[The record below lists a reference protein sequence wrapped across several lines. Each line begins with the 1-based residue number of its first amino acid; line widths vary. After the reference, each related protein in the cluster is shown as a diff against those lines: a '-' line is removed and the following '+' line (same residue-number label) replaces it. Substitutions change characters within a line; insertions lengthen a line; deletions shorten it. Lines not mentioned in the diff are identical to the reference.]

1 MADKIATEVRLFTFG
16 KNETEKGTFVLSKA
30 DAAACLTAWKA
41 RGTDLSWDYEH
52 AVTKDSTGPCPA
64 AAWCSLEVRGDG
76 LWATNI
82 RWTSTALKLLE
93 AKEYR
98 YFSPFFE
105 HTEAGH
111 ILNVINIALTNIPA
125 THGIAPLV
133 AASALASRRGTRGRA
148 QPIPRGRLAL
158 STRNTRT
165 MNEEEKK
172 AMRASLAEMQDKCK
186 AMEAKLAEGDD
197 APPPPPHDE
206 PDGDEGDKKDATSAA
221 AALCALTGEKNPL
234 AALAKLVERQ
244 AAGDDGGAPSVAQR
258 VALAVSEGK
267 LPPVLRATAE
277 TWTGEQLA
285 AYLAV
290 AKGVPV
296 KGPTGGGTGARQG
309 ASGAATTLST
319 AEREVA
325 KRLGITEAAFLAS
338 KNNLNA
344 RKGA

>member
-1 MADKIATEVRLFTFG
+1 MADKIATEIRLFAFG
-16 KNETEKGTFVLSKA
+16 KNETEKGTFFLSKA
-30 DAAACLTAWKA
+30 DAAACLAAWKA

-52 AVTKDSTGPCPA
+52 DVTKDGRGACPA

-82 RWTSTALKLLE
+82 RWTDRARAHLE

-105 HTEAGH
+105 HTEEGH
-111 ILNVINIALTNIPA
+111 ILNVINVALTNIPA

-148 QPIPRGRLAL
+148 QPIPRGHIAL

-172 AMRASLAEMQDKCK
+172 AMKAALAEMEEKCK
-186 AMEAKLAEGDD
+186 AMSAKLAESD
-197 APPPPPHDE
+197 APPPPHDE

-221 AALCALTGEKNPL
+221 AALCALTGERNPL

-244 AAGDDGGAPSVAQR
+244 AAGSDNTPSIASR
-258 VALAVSEGK
+258 VALAISEGK
-267 LPPVLRATAE
+267 LPPVMKQVAE
-277 TWTGEQLA
+277 TWTEAQLTSYLA
-285 AYLAV
+285 AV
-290 AKGVPV
+290 KGVPV
-296 KGPTGGGTGARQG
+296 KGPTGGNTGARQG
-309 ASGAATTLST
+309 SNGGGSTTLST
-319 AEREVA
+319 AEREVC
-325 KRLGITEAAFLAS
+325 KRMGITEEKFLAS
-338 KNNLNA
+338 KNALVSTG
-344 RKGA
+344 KGV

>member
-1 MADKIATEVRLFTFG
+1 MADQIATEVRLFTFG
-16 KNETEKGTFVLSKA
+16 KNETEKGTFVLSKS
-30 DAAACLTAWKA
+30 DAAACLAAWRA

-52 AVTKDSTGPCPA
+52 DVTKDGRGPCPA
-64 AAWCSLEVRGDG
+64 AAWCDLEVRGDG
-76 LWATNI
+76 LWAVNI
-82 RWTSTALKLLE
+82 RWTDKARAHLE

-111 ILNVINIALTNIPA
+111 ILNVINVALTNIPA

-172 AMRASLAEMQDKCK
+172 AMRASLAELQDKCK
-186 AMEAKLAEGDD
+186 ALEAKLAGGDD

-244 AAGDDGGAPSVAQR
+244 AAGDDGGGPSIAQR

-267 LPPVLRATAE
+267 LPPALKTVAE
-277 TWTGEQLA
+277 TWTGEQLSS
-285 AYLAV
+285 YLASV
-290 AKGVPV
+290 KGVPV
-296 KGPTGGGTGARQG
+296 KTPGGSSGARQG
-309 ASGAATTLST
+309 STGAATTLST

-325 KRLGITEAAFLAS
+325 KRLGIPEDKFLAS
-338 KNNLNA
+338 KNKLTA
-344 RKGA
+344 GKGA

>member
-30 DAAACLTAWKA
+30 DAAACLAAWQA

-52 AVTKDSTGPCPA
+52 DVTKDGRGACPA

-82 RWTSTALKLLE
+82 RWTDRARAHLE

-105 HTEAGH
+105 HTEEGH
-111 ILNVINIALTNIPA
+111 ILNVINVALTNIPA

-148 QPIPRGRLAL
+148 QPIPRGLTGL
-158 STRNTRT
+158 TRSTRT

-172 AMRASLAEMQDKCK
+172 AMKAALAEMQDKCK

-197 APPPPPHDE
+197 APPPHDE

-244 AAGDDGGAPSVAQR
+244 AAGSGDGAPSVAQR

-267 LPPVLRATAE
+267 LPPALKPAAE
-277 TWTGEQLA
+277 TWTDEQLT
-285 AYLAV
+285 AYLNAV
-290 AKGVPV
+290 KGVPV
-296 KGPTGGGTGARQG
+296 KGPTGGGSGARQG
-309 ASGAATTLST
+309 NGGGSTTLSS
-319 AEREVA
+319 AEREVC
-325 KRLGITEAAFLAS
+325 KRMGITEEKFLAS
-338 KNNLNA
+338 KNKLNTG
-344 RKGA
+344 KGA